1 MEWDTSLCFLNSEIN
16 FPDSIEE
23 HNPIFFETLVRN
35 QVLNPELLYEKVDVS
50 FANGQEH
57 SLHGFLE
64 KHFARMLEE
73 LQLEQFFHG
82 KQIT

>member
-1 MEWDTSLCFLNSEIN
+1 MMFLLKHLEGIRFLNSEIL
-16 FPDSIEE
+16 D
-23 HNPIFFETLVRN
+23 
-35 QVLNPELLYEKVDVS
+35 EKVDVS

-64 KHFARMLEE
+64 EHFGRMLEKWH
-73 LQLEQFFHG
+73 LEQFCHG